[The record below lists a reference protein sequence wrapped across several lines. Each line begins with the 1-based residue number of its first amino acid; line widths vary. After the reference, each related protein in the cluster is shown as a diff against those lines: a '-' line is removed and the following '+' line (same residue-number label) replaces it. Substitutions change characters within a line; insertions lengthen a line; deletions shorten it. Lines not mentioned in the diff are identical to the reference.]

1 MQCVFPAASFDMH
14 VFPFARCENG
24 LISFVNMKNC
34 IQFYQT
40 AEEMGAEVLKKH
52 CSELIS
58 NHWVRDDEGSDD
70 DKSVSIEQCNSALP
84 VREKWKAQGNTK
96 AAM

>member
-1 MQCVFPAASFDMH
+1 
-14 VFPFARCENG
+14 
-24 LISFVNMKNC
+24 MKNC

-58 NHWVRDDEGSDD
+58 NHWVSDGDIDD
-70 DKSVSIEQCNSALP
+70 DDSKLVRIENCNSPLP
-84 VREKWKAQGNTK
+84 INFFAILCVYIRRG
-96 AAM
+96 

>member
-1 MQCVFPAASFDMH
+1 MRGFIQCNISTNYLFINIHKYNINKHGGVILPLIAVNKRLGSVF
-14 VFPFARCENG
+14 RCENG

-40 AEEMGAEVLKKH
+40 AEEMKAEVLKKH

-58 NHWVRDDEGSDD
+58 NHWVR
-70 DKSVSIEQCNSALP
+70 
-84 VREKWKAQGNTK
+84 
-96 AAM
+96 